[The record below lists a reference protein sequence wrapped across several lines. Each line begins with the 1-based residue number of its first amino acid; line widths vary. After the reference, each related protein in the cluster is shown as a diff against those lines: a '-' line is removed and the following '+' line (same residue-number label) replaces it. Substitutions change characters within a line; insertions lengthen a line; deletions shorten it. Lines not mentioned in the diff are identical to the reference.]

1 MDVEDG
7 ARGYGQYCPIVRAVE
22 VLGERWSVL
31 IVRDLLLGTTR
42 FNDLARGLPGL
53 SRSLLSRRLRQL
65 EMAGIV
71 VKRDGEY
78 LLAPAGRDLEPIVFG
93 LGAWGARWAF
103 GPPRREELD
112 PALLLWWAHSR
123 IDAAI
128 LPERRVVLAFV
139 LSDPSFRAWL
149 VVDDA
154 GTSVCRADPGFEV
167 DAWLTTDVATL
178 AEVWLGRLPIL
189 DALRTG
195 DLVITG
201 DREVVDALPRALLLS
216 EIAGV
221 VADAEAELARLAAA
235 EGADDRS

>member
-1 MDVEDG
+1 MSMDEGVT
-7 ARGYGQYCPIVRAVE
+7 GYGQYCPIVRAVE

-42 FNDLARGLPGL
+42 FNDLSRGLPGL

-71 VKRDGEY
+71 EKRDGEY
-78 LLAPAGRDLEPIVFG
+78 HLTPAGRDLEPIVFG

-103 GPPRREELD
+103 GPPRDEELD

-123 IDAAI
+123 IDASA
-128 LPERRVVLAFV
+128 LPDRRVVLAFV
-139 LSDPSFRAWL
+139 LSRPSFRAWL

-154 GTSVCRADPGFEV
+154 GVSVCRVDPGFEV
-167 DAWLTTDVATL
+167 DATLTTPVTTL
-178 AEVWLGRLPIL
+178 AEVWLGRVPIV
-189 DALRTG
+189 DALRRG
-195 DLVITG
+195 DLVVTG
-201 DREVVDALPRALLLS
+201 RREVVDAVPRALLLS

-221 VADAEAELARLAAA
+221 VQEAELARRAAA
-235 EGADDRS
+235 ASPGPVA